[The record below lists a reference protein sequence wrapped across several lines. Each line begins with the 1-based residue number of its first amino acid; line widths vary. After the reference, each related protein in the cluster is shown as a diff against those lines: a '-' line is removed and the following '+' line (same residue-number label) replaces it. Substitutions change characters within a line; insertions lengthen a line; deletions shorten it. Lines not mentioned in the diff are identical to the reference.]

1 MSQYQTLK
9 TQIQQNIKQNGE
21 GAIRGD
27 ILQTQLLDMINAL
40 GAGYQFI
47 GVATPTN
54 PGTEQTPD
62 YKCFYLATT
71 PGRYTN
77 LGGLVVADGEV
88 ALLKWDTS
96 WTKEVTGIAT
106 ADELNLLG
114 QKANLLT
121 LNRTGD
127 NVFDENYIRKDKI
140 VRSSSPYD
148 IFDYANAYLTK
159 YYRIPSTCKKI
170 VVSGLYGDADLLCR
184 FSKEPTDNA
193 EAKTR
198 FLSRT
203 GDSVEIVMSP
213 ELFAYPYVCFV
224 VSRGTASPV
233 FTNATITFGNQID
246 EKLLPILGSDAEV
259 VSFPNVGYIA
269 WSTGVVQSS
278 GYHSTELIPVYAW
291 DVITMSGMSG
301 SPATAGLAAYDEN
314 GDYLQS
320 YSIQGSTSA
329 EREYIVPVGVSF
341 VRLCT
346 NDSTINT
353 SIVSVKHNP
362 MFVKVENVTDSQDA
376 SDEKI
381 PTLGVVKEIK
391 KELSVGL
398 SYGNSILTTHGYLMY
413 TTTGNPLSHTD
424 FDCGEE
430 YYPVTPGQRWRCL
443 FNAQGSAG
451 VCFYNAAKIY
461 LNQYWQSDGAESRE
475 FVVPENAAF
484 VRFCN
489 RHTVVA
495 NPNFKLMQ
503 EAYDD
508 LQTLTEEVREL
519 KTAQSN
525 DKYQKG
531 IIRLYPK
538 TKLPCVS
545 FQFDDSH
552 YKDDLL
558 VSLFESYNLTC
569 AFAFIAST
577 SNITNKA
584 ETYKGYQKRG
594 FQIMNH
600 SVDGTIFNTTNYTY
614 ETALETIRTAL
625 YRIEDAGM
633 VCNGFVSPSSSM
645 ASEFKPILGLFQ
657 SYAFTDAT
665 TSPTA
670 NGRGQDRCDLH
681 RYSLESHTIA
691 EIEQYIDDCITNDQI
706 MTFYGHAANLIDGGD
721 ASVFSLAKIA
731 EVIEYCIAKRNA
743 GTLYVGGTDDCVKYF
758 FDL

>member
-21 GAIRGD
+21 GEIRGD

-40 GAGYQFI
+40 GAGYQFM
-47 GVATPTN
+47 GLATPTN
-54 PGTEQTPD
+54 PGTAQTPD

-71 PGRYTN
+71 PGTYSN

-88 ALLKWDTS
+88 AILKWDTS

-106 ADELNLLG
+106 ADDLNLLG

-148 IFDYANAYLTK
+148 VFDYADAYLTK
-159 YYRIPSTCKKI
+159 YYKIPSTCKRI
-170 VVSGLYGDADLLCR
+170 VVSGLYGDADPLCR

-193 EAKTR
+193 EAVIR
-198 FLSRT
+198 SLSRT
-203 GDSVEIVMSP
+203 GESVEIVMTP

-246 EKLLPILGSDAEV
+246 EKLMPILGSDAEV

-278 GYHSTELIPVYAW
+278 GYHSTELIPVYAG
-291 DVITMSGMSG
+291 DVITMSGMKG
-301 SPATAGLAAYDEN
+301 SSATAGLAAYDEN
-314 GDYLQS
+314 VDYMQS
-320 YSIQGSTSA
+320 LSIQGSTSA
-329 EREYIVPVGVSF
+329 EREYIVPAGVSF

-346 NDSTINT
+346 DDSTINT
-353 SIVSVKHNP
+353 AIVSVKHNS
-362 MFVKVENVTDSQDA
+362 MFVKAENVTDSQDA

-424 FDCGEE
+424 FDCGED
-430 YYPVTPGQRWRCL
+430 YYPVTPGQRWMCL
-443 FNAQGSAG
+443 FNAQGTAG
-451 VCFYNAAKIY
+451 VCFYNTAKAY
-461 LNQYWQSDGAESRE
+461 LNQYWQSDGAKSRE

-508 LQTLTEEVREL
+508 LQTLTEEVKEL

-545 FQFDDSH
+545 FQFDDLH
-552 YKDDLL
+552 YKDELL

-584 ETYKGYQKRG
+584 KTYKGYQKRG

-625 YRIEDAGM
+625 YRIEDVGM

-691 EIEQYIDDCITNDQI
+691 EIKQYIDDCITNDQI
-706 MTFYGHAANLIDGGD
+706 MTFYGHAANLVDGGD

-731 EVIEYCIAKRNA
+731 EVIEYCIAKRNT

>member
-1 MSQYQTLK
+1 M
-9 TQIQQNIKQNGE
+9 
-21 GAIRGD
+21 
-27 ILQTQLLDMINAL
+27 
-40 GAGYQFI
+40 
-47 GVATPTN
+47 
-54 PGTEQTPD
+54 
-62 YKCFYLATT
+62 
-71 PGRYTN
+71 
-77 LGGLVVADGEV
+77 
-88 ALLKWDTS
+88 
-96 WTKEVTGIAT
+96 
-106 ADELNLLG
+106 
-114 QKANLLT
+114 
-121 LNRTGD
+121 
-127 NVFDENYIRKDKI
+127 FDENYLRKDKV

-148 IFDYANAYLTK
+148 VFDYADAYLTK
-159 YYRIPSTCKKI
+159 YYRIPSTCKNI
-170 VVSGLYGDADLLCR
+170 MVSGLYGNVSLVCR

-193 EAKTR
+193 EAMIRT
-198 FLSRT
+198 LSNT
-203 GDSVEIVMSP
+203 GESVRIVMTP

-246 EKLLPILGSDAEV
+246 EKLMPILGSDAEV

-278 GYHSTELIPVYAW
+278 GYHSTELIPVYAG

-301 SPATAGLAAYDEN
+301 SPSTAGLAAYDEN

-320 YSIQGSTSA
+320 LSIQGSTSA
-329 EREYIVPVGVSF
+329 EREYIVPAGVSF

-353 SIVSVKHNP
+353 AIVSVKHNP
-362 MFVKVENVTDSQDA
+362 MFVKVENVTYSQDA

-391 KELSVGL
+391 NELSVGF
-398 SYGNSILTTHGYLMY
+398 SYNNSILTTQGYLMFIN
-413 TTTGNPLSHTD
+413 TGNLLRHSD

-443 FNAQGSAG
+443 FNAQGTAG

-461 LNQYWQSDGAESRE
+461 LNQYWQSDGAESRD

-489 RHTVVA
+489 RHTIVA
-495 NPNFKLMQ
+495 NPKFKLIQ

-519 KTAQSN
+519 KAAQSN

-600 SVDGTIFNTTNYTY
+600 SVDGTVFNTTNYTY

-665 TSPTA
+665 TSPAA

-706 MTFYGHAANLIDGGD
+706 MTFYGHAANLVDGGD